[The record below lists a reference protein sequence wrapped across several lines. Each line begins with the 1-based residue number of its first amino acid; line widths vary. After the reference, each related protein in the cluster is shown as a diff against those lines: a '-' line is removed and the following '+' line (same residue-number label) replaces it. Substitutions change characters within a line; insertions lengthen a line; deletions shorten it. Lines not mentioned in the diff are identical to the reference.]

1 MTGLVV
7 RTHSLR
13 ASYATYGQKILK
25 CRSKYDVRT
34 SFVFAAF
41 RTHWRFS
48 PEQFNNFENFCKTL
62 QENREGRWIGGLSND
77 PLPNTIESYIFKP
90 KAQERFPPR
99 RAAFP
104 TSTARSSCR
113 ICACTTSG
121 PRRCSPRTGRQ
132 SYRLTCPLTKLDAH
146 RLERCNRMPLMWI
159 SAAK

>member
-1 MTGLVV
+1 MFAV
-7 RTHSLR
+7 RSRSSAEASTMFAPSLHSMHSEHL
-13 ASYATYGQKILK
+13 
-25 CRSKYDVRT
+25 
-34 SFVFAAF
+34 F
-41 RTHWRFS
+41 RTLFLL
-48 PEQFNNFENFCKTL
+48 NNSRIFENFAKLCSKSGKV
-62 QENREGRWIGGLSND
+62 GRSAASQND
-77 PLPNTIESYIFKP
+77 PLPNTLESYIFKSE
-90 KAQERFPPR
+90 AQKRLPPR

-132 SYRLTCPLTKLDAH
+132 SYRLPCPLTKLDAH